1 MNEQQRHEQ
10 RMENTTKSLSSIV
23 SSPAFSSSSSV
34 APDRART
41 VINVIYVLGIV
52 FMLIVF
58 LVLLWINLYSR
69 RCWCW
74 HDTPLIHRFNRQWLI
89 KRSIRQNPTRSPIH
103 HRPERTSLHDEELQ
117 TS

>member
-10 RMENTTKSLSSIV
+10 FMENTTKNLPSIV
-23 SSPAFSSSSSV
+23 LSSSV
-34 APDRART
+34 VTPDRART
-41 VINVIYVLGIV
+41 VINVIYILGIG

-74 HDTPLIHRFNRQWLI
+74 HDTSLIHRFNRQWLI
-89 KRSIRQNPTRSPIH
+89 KRSGHRNPDPSAGH
-103 HRPERTSLHDEELQ
+103 HRPEHISLHNDEHP
-117 TS
+117 

>member
-1 MNEQQRHEQ
+1 MNEQQRQEQ
-10 RMENTTKSLSSIV
+10 MLENSTMLFPFIV
-23 SSPAFSSSSSV
+23 SSSSSS
-34 APDRART
+34 PDRTRT
-41 VINVIYVLGIV
+41 VINVIYISGIV

-89 KRSIRQNPTRSPIH
+89 KRSMTRNTSNDQ
-103 HRPERTSLHDEELQ
+103 RERISFNNDELNF
-117 TS
+117 